1 MSGRITKEELSP
13 ELQAKIDE
21 AGNSKTLDGK
31 PASYYD
37 QNDHVKDK
45 TVHVTE
51 ALINTLINA
60 LSKSEA
66 TELLES
72 NLSQANTYT
81 DTKLGELINVSP
93 DIYNEMVKVATLLV
107 QNPDTLAT
115 LLTAIAAKLD
125 ASLFEEHLSAKNP
138 HKVGRED
145 VGLGNV
151 ENTQDKDKVVA
162 SAGKLTNP
170 FTLTLGG
177 EVEGSIAIDGSN
189 DVSCEVKVTGGSVQT
204 KPGTYRQ
211 VTIDEKG
218 RVVSGFNPQTLD
230 GYGIIDAATREQGLK
245 ADKAIREV
253 YLGMWNR
260 LPIIEGTLFLPEY
273 PEDALTLNGVPGEDY
288 ALKKPVTKD
297 DAGLMTPEMYL
308 RLYSTPGALD
318 IVNTYKD
325 NRDDNGIYTHI
336 KYYIVTFDEEGNDT
350 ETLFKESK
358 LVGTSPNYHERI
370 ETVYFN
376 NQTVTTKYELLY
388 DDYGTVFSEA
398 VTERVIETE

>member
-13 ELQAKIDE
+13 ELRAQIDK
-21 AGNSKTLDGK
+21 AGNSATLDGK

-37 QNDHVKDK
+37 QNDHVKD
-45 TVHVTE
+45 TSIHVTE
-51 ALINTLINA
+51 ALINTVNNA
-60 LSKSEA
+60 LSKSDA

-115 LLTAIAAKLD
+115 LLTAIASKLD
-125 ASLFEEHLSAKNP
+125 TSLFEEHLNAKNP
-138 HKVGRED
+138 HKVDRD
-145 VGLGNV
+145 AVGLGNV

-162 SAGKLTNP
+162 AAGKLTKP
-170 FTLTLGG
+170 FKLTLGG
-177 EVEGSIAIDGSN
+177 EVEGSIDIDGST
-189 DVSCEVKVTGGSVQT
+189 DISCDVKVTGGSIET

-211 VTIDEKG
+211 VTVDEKG
-218 RVVSGFNPQTLD
+218 RVTAGFNPQTLED
-230 GYGIIDAATREQGLK
+230 YGIINAATKEQGLK
-245 ADKAIREV
+245 AEKAVREV
-253 YLGMWNR
+253 YLGMWNK
-260 LPIIEGTLFLPEY
+260 LAVIDGAVFLPPY
-273 PEDALTLNGVPGEDY
+273 PEDALTLDGVPAEEY
-288 ALKKPVTKD
+288 ARKTAANKD
-297 DAGLMTPEMYL
+297 DSGLMTPEMYL
-308 RLYSTPGALD
+308 RLYSTPGVLD
-318 IVNTYKD
+318 IVNTYKSEID
-325 NRDDNGIYTHI
+325 ENGIYTRI

-358 LVGTSPNYHERI
+358 LVGTSPNYNERI